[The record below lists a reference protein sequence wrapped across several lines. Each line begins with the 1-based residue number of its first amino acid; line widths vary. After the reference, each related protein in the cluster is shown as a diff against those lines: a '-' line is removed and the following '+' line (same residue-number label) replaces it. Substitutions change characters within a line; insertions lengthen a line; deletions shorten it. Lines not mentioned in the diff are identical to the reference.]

1 MADSNP
7 ILNNPYEEPRFHYAT
22 TSDGELD
29 FERIEVGRRVFSPE
43 LQAVPINAGTQ
54 REISPVNEAAP
65 KSG

>member
-43 LQAVPINAGTQ
+43 LQTVPINTGTQ
-54 REISPVNEAAP
+54 RETPPVNEMAP